1 MPIYEYKCPKC
12 GEFEVTQR
20 ITEDALKKC
29 PTCKSKVERLLS
41 RTSFILKGTGW
52 YATDYASKPSGDAAK
67 ENAAKTDS
75 AATDSSKADSAKSES
90 STSASAKT
98 DSAKSDSSSTS
109 DSSSSAA
116 GKASAVA
123 ASAAT
128 SSGKSRK
135 EKGGASKAAD

>member
-52 YATDYASKPSGDAAK
+52 YATDYASKPNGDAAK
-67 ENAAKTDS
+67 ENAAKADS
-75 AATDSSKADSAKSES
+75 AATDSSKSDSGKTES
-90 STSASAKT
+90 ST
-98 DSAKSDSSSTS
+98 TS
-109 DSSSSAA
+109 DS
-116 GKASAVA
+116 
-123 ASAAT
+123 
-128 SSGKSRK
+128 GKS
-135 EKGGASKAAD
+135 

>member
-41 RTSFILKGTGW
+41 RTSFVLKGTGW

-67 ENAAKTDS
+67 AEAGKTES
-75 AATDSSKADSAKSES
+75 ASTDSSKSESGKTESSSSDSAKS
-90 STSASAKT
+90 

-109 DSSSSAA
+109 ESSSSAN
-116 GKASAVA
+116 GKASAT

-135 EKGGASKAAD
+135 EKGGVSKAVD

>member
-41 RTSFILKGTGW
+41 RTSFVLKGTGW
-52 YATDYASKPSGDAAK
+52 YATDYASKTGGDAAK
-67 ENAAKTDS
+67 SDS
-75 AATDSSKADSAKSES
+75 ASSDSSKSDSAKTES
-90 STSASAKT
+90 SPTAAKP
-98 DSAKSDSSSTS
+98 DSSSTS
-109 DSSSSAA
+109 DSSSAN
-116 GKASAVA
+116 GKTSSTA
-123 ASAAT
+123 ASAAS

>member
-12 GEFEVTQR
+12 GEFEVSQR

-67 ENAAKTDS
+67 EDAAK
-75 AATDSSKADSAKSES
+75 AEAPATDSSKTESAKTES
-90 STSASAKT
+90 STDSAKT
-98 DSAKSDSSSTS
+98 DSASTSASSSHANGK
-109 DSSSSAA
+109 SSAA
-116 GKASAVA
+116 NASA
-123 ASAAT
+123 ST
-128 SSGKSRK
+128 SPARSRK
-135 EKGGASKAAD
+135 EKTSASKPAD

>member
-67 ENAAKTDS
+67 AEAGKTES
-75 AATDSSKADSAKSES
+75 AATDSSKSESGKSESSSSDSAKS
-90 STSASAKT
+90 

-109 DSSSSAA
+109 ESSSSAN
-116 GKASAVA
+116 GKASTT

-135 EKGGASKAAD
+135 EKGGVSKAAD